1 MFPNEA
7 IWGFA
12 VDRLRR
18 LGEYAQSK
26 DLEVV
31 IEHEPFTQALVKDV
45 DGLVRFVR
53 EVDHPAVRA
62 NADISHLHLSRA
74 SFHDVKKPQGI
85 IGHIH
90 LSDCDAE
97 NTGICPQ
104 GERDPDQ
111 ELPEGYRQHWL
122 LRPGLD

>member
-1 MFPNEA
+1 VFPNEA

-45 DGLVRFVR
+45 DELVRFVR

-104 GERDPDQ
+104 G
-111 ELPEGYRQHWL
+111 GA
-122 LRPGLD
+122 